1 MKDRIVFSTDPN
13 YSAKEESIYAE
24 AMIDESEVLKPE
36 KQNLRIWLEKRP
48 GDKVVSIIRDFEG
61 RTDELKKIEKILKKK
76 CGVGGT
82 VKGREI
88 IIQTKDRQKLLQIL
102 NDLGYFAKL
111 SGG

>member
-1 MKDRIVFSTDPN
+1 MKDRIVFSTDPD
-13 YSAKEESIYAE
+13 YSTNEENDIEITIEPAS
-24 AMIDESEVLKPE
+24 
-36 KQNLRIWLEKRP
+36 QNLRIWLEKRP
-48 GDKVVSIIRDFEG
+48 GNKIVSIIRDFEG
-61 RTDELKKIEKILKKK
+61 PTDELKKLEKMLKKK

-82 VKGREI
+82 VKNKEL